1 VRLRR
6 ASSTRGLEFDLEIPD
21 GFEVHRDVAGNDL
34 VISAGEPDDPDS
46 IVIGIGAV
54 RDGGFVTL
62 DEHVRR
68 VRERSSDVAPH
79 LVDEGPAPLSG
90 HESWWTCDAVVLG
103 GRSLM
108 LERWMLVRDGVGW
121 TVSVRIPALNV
132 HQLRDGALAVVSTL
146 HFK

>member
-6 ASSTRGLEFDLEIPD
+6 ASPTHGLEFDLEIPD
-21 GFEVHRDVAGNDL
+21 ELEVQRDVAGNDL
-34 VISAGEPDDPDS
+34 VISAGEPDDPAS

-62 DEHVRR
+62 EEHVRH
-68 VRERSSDVAPH
+68 VRERSSDIAPH
-79 LVDEGPAPLSG
+79 LVDEGPAPLAG
-90 HESWWTCDAVVLG
+90 HESWWTFDAVVLG

-121 TVSVRIPALNV
+121 TVSVRIPALTL
-132 HQLRDGALAVVSTL
+132 HRLRDGALAIVSTL